1 MLVLKI
7 VDEPVIVTQRKSL
20 FRKKNA
26 IETPNIKRENLKIGS
41 KNIVLLELPLSEFNN
56 TDVKQLMNVFKGR
69 ILITPQNKISFADTS
84 YLFDSRCYY
93 SKALLSSLAKQIS
106 FNKKDIKSVCLKY
119 DDFEITD
126 ELFDVAKTTR
136 NLTVI
141 AKNSKLTDK
150 FKNECF
156 DKFGAYISFSEKEL
170 SAGLFDV
177 YADFSKTDNDGQ
189 IIIKE
194 KGIEKRFYP
203 DTKYFIP
210 NDNTKIL
217 TDIGINEKTACACI
231 GTLWK

>member
-20 FRKKNA
+20 FGKKNV
-26 IETPNIKRENLKIGS
+26 IETPMIKRENLKIGS
-41 KNIVLLELPLSEFNN
+41 KNIVLLELPLSELNN
-56 TDVKQLMNVFKGR
+56 TDVKRLMNVFKGR
-69 ILITPQNKISFADTS
+69 ILITPQNKISFVDAS

-93 SKALLSSLAKQIS
+93 SKALLSSLAKQIP
-106 FNKKDIKSVCLKY
+106 FNKKEIMSVCLKY

-141 AKNSKLTDK
+141 AKSSKLTDK

-170 SAGLFDV
+170 SASLFDV

-194 KGIEKRFYP
+194 KGMEKRFYP

>member
-1 MLVLKI
+1 MLILKI
-7 VDEPVIVTQRKSL
+7 VDEPVIVTQRKS
-20 FRKKNA
+20 FFGKKKV
-26 IETPNIKRENLKIGS
+26 IETPMIKRENLKIGS
-41 KNIVLLELPLSEFNN
+41 KNIVLLELPLSELNN
-56 TDVKQLMNVFKGR
+56 TDVKRLMNVFKGR
-69 ILITPQNKISFADTS
+69 ILITPQNKISFVDAS
-84 YLFDSRCYY
+84 YIFDARCYY

-106 FNKKDIKSVCLKY
+106 FNKTEIMSACLKY

-156 DKFGAYISFSEKEL
+156 DKFGAYISFSQKEL

-177 YADFSKTDNDGQ
+177 YADFSKIDNDGQ

-194 KGIEKRFYP
+194 KGREKRFYP

-210 NDNTKIL
+210 NDNTIIL